1 MLGVF
6 WIMFTVQGLSCLEA
20 YDLEIGLLLNFGAKK
35 LEFKRLTN
43 ERKLKAQHLKATIM
57 NIIASDLSAVQTI

>member
-1 MLGVF
+1 MFSDF
-6 WIMFTVQGLSCLEA
+6 WIMFTVQELSCLET

-43 ERKLKAQHLKATIM
+43 ERKLRANA
-57 NIIASDLSAVQTI
+57 